1 MFVSAL
7 VPKYRALKELHDG
20 VEWARGNTAHILC
33 VRMAV
38 SCFILLSFTLG
49 SFPMKMQ
56 KCDYA
61 TSRFLRVKSQQG
73 LSSPS
78 GTLC

>member
-20 VEWARGNTAHILC
+20 VEWARGNPVHILC

-38 SCFILLSFTLG
+38 SCFILLSLRSDHFLW
-49 SFPMKMQ
+49 
-56 KCDYA
+56 KCKNVIMPPHD
-61 TSRFLRVKSQQG
+61 
-73 LSSPS
+73 
-78 GTLC
+78 LCV